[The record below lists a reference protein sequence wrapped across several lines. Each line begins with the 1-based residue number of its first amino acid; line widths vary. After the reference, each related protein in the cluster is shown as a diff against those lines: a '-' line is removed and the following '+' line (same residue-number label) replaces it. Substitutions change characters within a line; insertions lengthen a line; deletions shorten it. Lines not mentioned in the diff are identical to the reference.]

1 MTLQNGGPISLGNV
15 KAEFGGN
22 ASPKLSDYYKNGPF
36 NKNGSSTVP
45 SSGMIALS
53 AFYGASKK
61 TDTVFRSSGDIIA
74 YQGYPGDQIIFPDGG
89 IHQVTNID
97 PILISG
103 STTAGIFTIIHAT
116 SGPNHSVSLAGQGL
130 TEIISMTDELNV
142 TGFIGYVIVYAAPG
156 GYNFDLYTR
165 PNLKKVPTF
174 LPENITDISNF
185 FISSASLETD
195 ITGWNV
201 SKVTN
206 MYGLFS
212 GARSFNQNISG
223 WDVSKVTEMGYM
235 FNDTTVFNQN
245 IVGWNVSK
253 VTNMQGMFNKA
264 TAFNQAIGTWNV
276 GNVGNMTEMFRDA
289 TSFNQYLGDW
299 CVSKITSEPTDFAT
313 NATKLLS
320 TNKPRWGTCVT
331 GQVV

>member
-1 MTLQNGGPISLGNV
+1 MTLQNSGPISLGNV
-15 KAEFGGN
+15 KTEFGGN

-36 NKNGSSTVP
+36 NKNSSSTVP
-45 SSGMIALS
+45 SSGTIALS
-53 AFYGASKK
+53 AFWGASKK

-89 IHQVTNID
+89 IHQVTNIN

-116 SGPNHSVSLAGQGL
+116 SGPNHSVSLAGDGL
-130 TEIISMTDELNV
+130 TEIISMTDESNV
-142 TGFIGYVIVYAAPG
+142 TGFIGYVIIYAAAG
-156 GYNFDLYTR
+156 GYNFNLYTR

-201 SKVTN
+201 SRVTN
-206 MYGLFS
+206 MYELFS

-223 WDVSKVTEMGYM
+223 WD
-235 FNDTTVFNQN
+235 
-245 IVGWNVSK
+245 VSK

-264 TAFNQAIGTWNV
+264 TAFNQAIGTWSV
-276 GNVGNMTEMFRDA
+276 GNVGNMTEMFKDA

-299 CVSKITSEPTDFAT
+299 CVSKITSEPTDFAK

-320 TNKPRWGTCVT
+320 SNKPRWGTCVT
-331 GQVV
+331 NQVV